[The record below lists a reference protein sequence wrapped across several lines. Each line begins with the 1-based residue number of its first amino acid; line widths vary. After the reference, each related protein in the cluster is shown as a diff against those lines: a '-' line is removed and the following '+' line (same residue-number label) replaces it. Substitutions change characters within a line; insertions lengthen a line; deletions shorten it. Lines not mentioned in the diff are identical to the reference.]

1 MVTKQ
6 YLTVFVYSVKL
17 DTTKAI
23 TLIPLASTLVGG
35 WRIVW
40 ELSSFH
46 LLLILCHQ
54 ELLLH
59 FNDKVVEPLTLRPL
73 RFLPFSDFMLP
84 EGRISASIPSPTQS
98 ALLQLAI

>member
-1 MVTKQ
+1 MVTEQ
-6 YLTVFVYSVKL
+6 YLTMFVYFVKL
-17 DTTKAI
+17 HATKAI
-23 TLIPLASTLVGG
+23 TPIPLVSTLVGG

-46 LLLILCHQ
+46 LLRILCHQ

-59 FNDKVVEPLTLRPL
+59 FNDKVAEPLTLRPL

-84 EGRISASIPSPTQS
+84 EGRISASTPSPTQS